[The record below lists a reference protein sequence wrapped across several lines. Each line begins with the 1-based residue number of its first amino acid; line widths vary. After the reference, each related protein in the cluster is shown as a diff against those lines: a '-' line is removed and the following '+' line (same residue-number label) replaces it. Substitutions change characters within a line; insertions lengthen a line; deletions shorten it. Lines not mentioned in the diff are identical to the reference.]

1 MKQEEESNKESGTGG
16 EMSKDIEENPVNSAA
31 NPIIWKLYLSRLLS
45 AWGDRLWS
53 FGFGLFLFRM
63 HSTDL
68 SLVAGYGLAMSLS
81 NILFLANVGTWI
93 DKTSRLIAARNG
105 N

>member
-1 MKQEEESNKESGTGG
+1 MKQTEESDRMSGKGG
-16 EMSKDIEENPVNSAA
+16 EVSEDVKEYPVNPSAT
-31 NPIIWKLYLSRLLS
+31 PMIWKLYLSRLLS

-93 DKTSRLIAARNG
+93 DKTSRLVAARNG

>member
-1 MKQEEESNKESGTGG
+1 MKSAGSNSVCG
-16 EMSKDIEENPVNSAA
+16 EDSEISEHINSYPVNSAA
-31 NPIIWKLYLSRLLS
+31 KLMMWKLYLSRLVT
-45 AWGDRLWS
+45 AWYERLWS
-53 FGFGLFLFRM
+53 FGFGLSLFRM

-105 N
+105 D

>member
-1 MKQEEESNKESGTGG
+1 MKKPEYS
-16 EMSKDIEENPVNSAA
+16 VNSAA
-31 NPIIWKLYLSRLLS
+31 TPMMWKLYLSRLVT
-45 AWGDRLWS
+45 AWDERLWT
-53 FGFGLFLFRM
+53 FGFGLSLFRM
-63 HSTDL
+63 HWKDL

-81 NILFLANVGTWI
+81 NILFLASVGTWI